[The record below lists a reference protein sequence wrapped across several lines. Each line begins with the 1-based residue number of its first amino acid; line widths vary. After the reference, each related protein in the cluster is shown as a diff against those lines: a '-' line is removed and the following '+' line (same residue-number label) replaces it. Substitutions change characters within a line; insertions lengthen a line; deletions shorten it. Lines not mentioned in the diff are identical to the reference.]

1 MHTQRLTE
9 RVLQVSKDSK
19 SADPFISD
27 IIKDFFNNSVLR
39 LRAWRNNQKQASLFY
54 RHNNGVCL
62 L

>member
-27 IIKDFFNNSVLR
+27 IKDFF
-39 LRAWRNNQKQASLFY
+39 
-54 RHNNGVCL
+54 
-62 L
+62 